1 MFKLQHTPVLLV
13 VMILVLAGC
22 GGGAAP
28 AIESPTPLPPGDA
41 ATGEKLFATSCAT
54 CHGSDG
60 AGVRGLGKDLTSGEF
75 VSSKT
80 DDELVEFIKVGRPAD
95 DPLNTT
101 GVTMLPKGGN
111 LALTDQD
118 LKDIVAYIRTLQK

>member
-1 MFKLQHTPVLLV
+1 MFKLPHTPVLLV
-13 VMILVLAGC
+13 IVILVLAGC

-28 AIESPTPLPPGDA
+28 AIEPPTPAPPADA
-41 ATGEKLFATSCAT
+41 ARGEKLFATSCAT

-60 AGVRGLGKDLTSGEF
+60 AGVKGLGKDLTSGEF
-75 VSSKT
+75 ISSKT

-101 GVTMLPKGGN
+101 GVAMLPRGGN
-111 LALTDQD
+111 PSLTDED
-118 LKDIVAYIRTLQK
+118 LNDIVAYIRTLQN